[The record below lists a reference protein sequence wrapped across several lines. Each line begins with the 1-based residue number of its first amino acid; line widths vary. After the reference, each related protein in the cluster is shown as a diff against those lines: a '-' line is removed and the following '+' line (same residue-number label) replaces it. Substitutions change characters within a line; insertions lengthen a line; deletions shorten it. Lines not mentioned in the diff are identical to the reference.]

1 MPFLIGIGKILAWKV
16 LLSKLLWNANNAA
29 VMTIALPVFTLTGR
43 FYMPSSSVYH
53 CSITSVTPTNI

>member
-16 LLSKLLWNANNAA
+16 LLSKLLWNANNA

-43 FYMPSSSVYH
+43 FYMPSALAH
-53 CSITSVTPTNI
+53 

>member
-53 CSITSVTPTNI
+53 CSITSAARTNI

>member
-1 MPFLIGIGKILAWKV
+1 MPFLIGIGKIRAWKV

-43 FYMPSSSVYH
+43 FYMPSSSCIIALSH
-53 CSITSVTPTNI
+53 Q